1 MNIKYDYNCLRYA
14 MALSV
19 VSFVAGIYYYLLKNG
34 YTTGPD
40 NAGNIASLL
49 FCTCGAISVIMVWTV
64 NFRREIIEKE
74 LKIKKEKGT
83 FLSKLFSRGVLRFF
97 SNEYAITVD
106 ILLIMLIVNLVIVY
120 AFGIKSIVYTNILKM
135 TFLWFVYIHG
145 ILNGRNY
152 EFFRELFEI
161 ESNAD
166 KK

>member
-1 MNIKYDYNCLRYA
+1 MNIKYNYNCLRYA
-14 MALSV
+14 IALSA
-19 VSFVAGIYYYLLKNG
+19 VSFVAGLYYYLLKNG

-40 NAGNIASLL
+40 NAENIASLL
-49 FCTCGAISVIMVWTV
+49 FCTCGAISVIMMWTV

-74 LKIKKEKGT
+74 LKIKKEKQT

-97 SNEYAITVD
+97 SNEYTITVD
-106 ILLIMLIVNLVIVY
+106 MLLIMLIVNLIIIY
-120 AFGIKSIVYTNILKM
+120 AVGIKSAVYTDILKIAL
-135 TFLWFVYIHG
+135 LWFVYMHG

-161 ESNAD
+161 QSNTN